1 MIVIPITMM
10 DSSNMLRK
18 TIVFSSLPPWR
29 VRGKDIPGRGMVNR
43 KKEGEHVSILSLQPS
58 CIGF

>member
-1 MIVIPITMM
+1 VSGGRI
-10 DSSNMLRK
+10 SQ
-18 TIVFSSLPPWR
+18 
-29 VRGKDIPGRGMVNR
+29 GRGMVNR